1 MFSLVRFVA
10 NNVLPLGE
18 YRLMALGGAK
28 ALRDGDAARPRGGAA
43 ARQRGAAA
51 TQRRGVDRARSP
63 DFPASL
69 YLPALSTGA
78 FAVPVGILVAHVAVP
93 LLDAEWAHKTMPLF
107 FGKPKA

>member
-1 MFSLVRFVA
+1 LTA
-10 NNVLPLGE
+10 LALPL
-18 YRLMALGGAK
+18 
-28 ALRDGDAARPRGGAA
+28 
-43 ARQRGAAA
+43 
-51 TQRRGVDRARSP
+51 S
-63 DFPASL
+63 PASL

>member
-1 MFSLVRFVA
+1 V
-10 NNVLPLGE
+10 
-18 YRLMALGGAK
+18 
-28 ALRDGDAARPRGGAA
+28 ALRHCGNASTRENNAGMQQPCRRPL
-43 ARQRGAAA
+43 
-51 TQRRGVDRARSP
+51 DRARSP
-63 DFPASL
+63 AFPASF